1 MSIGNIA
8 SSVWAPNVAS
18 PSSSKPKGAAPAT
31 PPPAPSPSTTAGAGP
46 ADPFQLLSTDMQ
58 AKLLQIQAKDFDRN
72 AAAAG
77 PATPASGIDPAE
89 DPSPFAAIRQ
99 AIQAY
104 TASDTQAGG
113 ANSLAIA

>member
-1 MSIGNIA
+1 
-8 SSVWAPNVAS
+8 
-18 PSSSKPKGAAPAT
+18 
-31 PPPAPSPSTTAGAGP
+31 
-46 ADPFQLLSTDMQ
+46 MQ

-72 AAAAG
+72 SAAG
-77 PATPASGIDPAE
+77 PENPASGIDPAE